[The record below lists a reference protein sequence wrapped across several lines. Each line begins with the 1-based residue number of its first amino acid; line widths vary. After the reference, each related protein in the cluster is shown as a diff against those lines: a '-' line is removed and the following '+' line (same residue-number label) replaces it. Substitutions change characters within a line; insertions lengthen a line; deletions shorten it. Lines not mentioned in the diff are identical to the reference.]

1 MKRDDLLD
9 LNDVLQHPGRRV
21 EVDVSTDLEQESDL
35 DLVAPLEGFLDC
47 VSTGNVLLIEGEFKA
62 RAVLECA
69 RCAGPLET
77 DVSFQ
82 LEEQFAVEGVPSSLS
97 QTDTARVVADEPFP
111 LFEGNQLMVENLL
124 RQGLLLSMPDQPL
137 CEFGWDGD
145 CPRAKGLGVGD
156 GPMEGRP
163 EFSRLATLVP
173 TDIEDGEDDDGAS
186 A

>member
-21 EVDVSTDLEQESDL
+21 AVDVSTELPDESDI
-35 DLVAPLEGFLDC
+35 DLVTPLDGFLEC
-47 VSTGNVLLIEGEFKA
+47 VSTGNVLLVEGEFTT

-77 DVSFQ
+77 DVSFA
-82 LEEQFAVEGVPSSLS
+82 LEEQFPVEGVASSLS
-97 QTDTARVVADEPFP
+97 QTDSARVVPDEPFP

-124 RQGLLLSMPDQPL
+124 RQGLLLSLPDQPL
-137 CEFGWDGD
+137 CEHGWDGP
-145 CPRAKGLGVGD
+145 CPRAAGLDLGD

-163 EFSRLATLVP
+163 EFSRLANLVSA
-173 TDIEDGEDDDGAS
+173 DDESDENDDEAP